1 MHRNEPAT
9 AAISNDAVGT
19 VDALEAPRLNLLPR
33 ELSDAELELF
43 VSTGVCS
50 EVAMGATIFRR
61 DEFGRH
67 LFVVESGAVRLE
79 FGGEIHDKTI
89 LSREFFGELALFV
102 GAHARMANA
111 TALEPCR
118 LRVIGSDK
126 FQSLLQAAPDILA
139 RFMLRSFSYLVA
151 SEQQLI
157 QNLRRRN
164 EELMQ
169 TLDSLHCARGE
180 LGAARQLSLSDELT
194 GLANRR
200 GLYQRLE
207 ALRSQL
213 PADTP
218 LGLLLV
224 DVDDFKQINDGNGH
238 LAGDRVLQAVADELR
253 AAAGACDIACR
264 LGGDEF
270 ALLLVAPERDGLE
283 TKAQQLV
290 AGIRKLASNVA
301 AKIPAVSISVGGSR
315 AAAAQEW
322 ANRYSDADTALY
334 RVKAEGGDGW
344 SIC

>member
-1 MHRNEPAT
+1 MQRTEPT
-9 AAISNDAVGT
+9 ASVMPAGDESVVDAVT
-19 VDALEAPRLNLLPR
+19 VPCPTLLPR
-33 ELSDAELELF
+33 ELSEAEFELF
-43 VSTGVCS
+43 LATGAPS
-50 EVAMGATIFRR
+50 EVAAGETIFRR
-61 DEFGRH
+61 GEFGRH

-79 FGGEIHDKTI
+79 FGGEILDKTI
-89 LSREFFGELALFV
+89 LPREFFGELALFV

-111 TALEPCR
+111 TALGPCR
-118 LRVIGSDK
+118 LRVIGGDE

-200 GLYQRLE
+200 GLYQRLD
-207 ALRSQL
+207 ALRAQL
-213 PADTP
+213 PADMP

-224 DVDDFKQINDGNGH
+224 DVDDFKQINDGHGH

-253 AAAGACDIACR
+253 AAAGASDIVCR

-270 ALLLVAPERDGLE
+270 ALLTVAPNGDDLAVR
-283 TKAQQLV
+283 AQQLV
-290 AGIRKLASNVA
+290 AGIRKLAANAAANV
-301 AKIPAVSISVGGSR
+301 PPVSISVGGNR
-315 AAAAQEW
+315 AAASQEW
-322 ANRYSDADTALY
+322 AVRYSHADTALY
-334 RVKAEGGDGW
+334 RVKAEGGNGW
-344 SIC
+344 SIF